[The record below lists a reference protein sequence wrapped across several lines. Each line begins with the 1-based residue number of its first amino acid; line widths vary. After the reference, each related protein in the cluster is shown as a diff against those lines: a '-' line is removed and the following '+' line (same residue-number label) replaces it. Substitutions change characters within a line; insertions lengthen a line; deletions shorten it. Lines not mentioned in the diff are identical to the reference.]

1 MIDILLHIKYNSKM
15 KQVSANL
22 IIPAICTLA
31 LLVFNLYQ
39 IRPAEKFK
47 ILEIKNADEFLIDFN
62 RNGRPD
68 KNELV
73 KLYDINAFSSKTSQ
87 ITYSQSKTIKLKH
100 SDILALG
107 ILAEEYSKKHFVG
120 KNVSVEFFD
129 IELNK
134 NNKYSSAKIYLN
146 NKDIA
151 KLLLNEGLA
160 TPERKEKE
168 YKKTLNF
175 VNLHENLEKIKKENI
190 LIFNTKTQIYHNL
203 DCKFIDKLKEAKA
216 VRKDSSLPKA
226 KKCTYCLLNQNQE
239 FEEKIINSFEF
250 KVFDF
255 KEGVLNFYFTDFNK
269 RTKPDNNCE
278 TQSCKI
284 LLEEINNAKENN
296 LLI

>member
-100 SDILALG
+100 
-107 ILAEEYSKKHFVG
+107 YYFKK
-120 KNVSVEFFD
+120 
-129 IELNK
+129 
-134 NNKYSSAKIYLN
+134 
-146 NKDIA
+146 
-151 KLLLNEGLA
+151 
-160 TPERKEKE
+160 
-168 YKKTLNF
+168 
-175 VNLHENLEKIKKENI
+175 
-190 LIFNTKTQIYHNL
+190 
-203 DCKFIDKLKEAKA
+203 
-216 VRKDSSLPKA
+216 
-226 KKCTYCLLNQNQE
+226 
-239 FEEKIINSFEF
+239 
-250 KVFDF
+250 
-255 KEGVLNFYFTDFNK
+255 
-269 RTKPDNNCE
+269 
-278 TQSCKI
+278 
-284 LLEEINNAKENN
+284 
-296 LLI
+296 